1 MNQIHIKFGTNERLV
16 VLKGVLWG
24 TSQAEINSTDT
35 SGNSFGDACLNSF
48 ANLVVI
54 WPQSLR

>member
-1 MNQIHIKFGTNERLV
+1 MNQIHIKFGNNERLV

-35 SGNSFGDACLNSF
+35 SGNSFEMHVKIL
-48 ANLVVI
+48 LQI
-54 WPQSLR
+54 WL